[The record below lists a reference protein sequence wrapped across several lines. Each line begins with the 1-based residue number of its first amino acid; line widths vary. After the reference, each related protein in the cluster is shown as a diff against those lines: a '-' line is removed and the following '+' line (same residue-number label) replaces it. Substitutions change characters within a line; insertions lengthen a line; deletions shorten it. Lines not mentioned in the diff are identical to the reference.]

1 MKIVADESVDK
12 AIVLRLRA
20 EGHSVIYIAEQ
31 KPGITD
37 KKVLDR
43 SNAEKSLLLT
53 ADKDFGELV
62 FRQNLVSRGIVLIRL
77 CGLPSW
83 QKCDIVSNALQ
94 QHQNQLMNSFTVITA
109 NSIRIRHQLE

>member
-37 KKVLDR
+37 QKVLDR
-43 SNAEKSLLLT
+43 SNAEKKL
-53 ADKDFGELV
+53 AAH
-62 FRQNLVSRGIVLIRL
+62 
-77 CGLPSW
+77 C
-83 QKCDIVSNALQ
+83 
-94 QHQNQLMNSFTVITA
+94 
-109 NSIRIRHQLE
+109 